1 MTGAYSLPYQVMASV
16 NYDHRGGYPWA
27 RTVNALGGK
36 TISSLV
42 VNVEPIGTRRMPDT
56 DQVDI
61 RIEKSLKIA
70 ADHKVSIRMNVFN
83 LLNKNTVTD
92 LNRQSSATFALPT
105 AILPPRLFEFSAS
118 YQF

>member
-1 MTGAYSLPYQVMASV
+1 
-16 NYDHRGGYPWA
+16 
-27 RTVNALGGK
+27 VNASGGR

-61 RIEKSLKIA
+61 RLEKSFKITA
-70 ADHKVSIRMNVFN
+70 AHKLSARMNVFN
-83 LLNKNTVTD
+83 LLNKNTVID
-92 LNRQSSATFALPT
+92 LNRQSSATFGLPT
-105 AILPPRLFEFSAS
+105 AILPPRLVEFSAS